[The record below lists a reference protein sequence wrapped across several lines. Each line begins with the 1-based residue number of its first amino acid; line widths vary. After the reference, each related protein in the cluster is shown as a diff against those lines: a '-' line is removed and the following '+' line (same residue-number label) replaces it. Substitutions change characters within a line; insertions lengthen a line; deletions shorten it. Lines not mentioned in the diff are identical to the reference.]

1 MFPQTDFGEPLSS
14 ARNWQPTRRHSW
26 YHRWNIRHSSK

>member
-14 ARNWQPTRRHSW
+14 ARNW
-26 YHRWNIRHSSK
+26 